1 MVLIDFIESFGQG
14 FVTSFVSELALVIK
28 DRLRKVFPNFITH
41 TLSRE
46 LARGFFEIAPE
57 FLVSFWPAGET
68 DNLHSWW
75 KVAIGREV
83 IQCRHEFAM
92 SEVPRGAEDH

>member
-28 DRLRKVFPNFITH
+28 DRLRKVFPDFIPH
-41 TLSRE
+41 ALSRK

-57 FLVSFWPAGET
+57 FVVSFWPAGET

-75 KVAIGREV
+75 KVAIGREIV
-83 IQCRHEFAM
+83 
-92 SEVPRGAEDH
+92 